1 MLKSE
6 KVHNQTLGL
15 GIPRWKACVGVF
27 TGLCKKVRTLEEF
40 AFFETRFLIIY
51 IRGNFFLD
59 ASSFHDGIIYH
70 LKIEGW
76 KIKHPFQVVSFQRT
90 CNVRGWGGGYLIQPI
105 DDN

>member
-1 MLKSE
+1 MRKDADDASGLSFMTSICVLVVRFFFMLKSE

-70 LKIEGW
+70 LKSNISPE
-76 KIKHPFQVVSFQRT
+76 
-90 CNVRGWGGGYLIQPI
+90 N
-105 DDN
+105 